1 MPKGKK
7 KFLFQNKR
15 TFSFSRQDSNSF
27 IKRRSSSKTIRIK
40 GQWTSEEDDLLLEW
54 VTQNGAKRWTKCAKS
69 IPGRNAKQ
77 CREHWN
83 NSLNSEVEKGN
94 WSSEEDFLIMRFYKK
109 FQSWKKMIPIFKSRT
124 ENSIKNRFYSELR
137 KIASKYIVTTKKDR
151 GKKFSLDIILK
162 FLDTGLEEAEK
173 KYLKEHPM
181 TKKELEE
188 YINKIDL
195 MLKNKPKGQKF
206 IDLNIAQKK
215 QSNIIDINE
224 NEEEL
229 KGIKKKLSKTIKKSD
244 SIKQGKQG
252 RKPETRRIVTV
263 IEDEEKNEQKI
274 VPKKTKTYQDLS
286 EILIENYKN
295 KKKSGEI
302 KNNIEEKND
311 MNLTEKKK

>member
-229 KGIKKKLSKTIKKSD
+229 KGIKKKIK
-244 SIKQGKQG
+244 
-252 RKPETRRIVTV
+252 
-263 IEDEEKNEQKI
+263 
-274 VPKKTKTYQDLS
+274 
-286 EILIENYKN
+286 
-295 KKKSGEI
+295 
-302 KNNIEEKND
+302 
-311 MNLTEKKK
+311 

>member
-1 MPKGKK
+1 MSNSNKNLFLQKKRSLSSSFKNGKNNIKK
-7 KFLFQNKR
+7 KK
-15 TFSFSRQDSNSF
+15 SPKE
-27 IKRRSSSKTIRIK
+27 IIVK
-40 GQWTSEEDDLLLEW
+40 GPWSPKEDELLKQWIDT
-54 VTQNGAKRWTKCAKS
+54 VGPKKWTKCALS
-69 IPGRNAKQ
+69 IPGRSGKQ

-83 NSLNSEVEKGN
+83 NSLNTAIVKGN
-94 WSSEEDFLIMRFYKK
+94 WTSEEDYLLMFFYNKMNR
-109 FQSWKKMIPIFKSRT
+109 SWKRIIPIFKSRT

-244 SIKQGKQG
+244 SI
-252 RKPETRRIVTV
+252 T
-263 IEDEEKNEQKI
+263 
-274 VPKKTKTYQDLS
+274 S
-286 EILIENYKN
+286 F
-295 KKKSGEI
+295 S
-302 KNNIEEKND
+302 
-311 MNLTEKKK
+311 